1 MADSVWS
8 EGLDDSDDV
17 SEIVASEEVSEGDS
31 GLSGVSPS
39 LRRSTMGLRRPPR
52 FRTKEFSQVMEGLR
66 RITWC
71 VFPASLAQ
79 CLRDAARLAD
89 LDLSDRCGSCA
100 AQCTATRTR
109 LLQSVALVSVDHRA
123 PCQ

>member
-79 CLRDAARLAD
+79 CLRDAARLAH
-89 LDLSDRCGSCA
+89 LDLSDRCGPLA
-100 AQCTATRTR
+100 HHAQ
-109 LLQSVALVSVDHRA
+109 
-123 PCQ
+123 